1 MSQRIAELEKSETER
16 KRAEEALKESEEILQ
31 VLVNATRETLLLID
45 TEGTVL
51 LANEVVAQR
60 LGKSV
65 QELIGTSLY
74 DHFLPDVAQS
84 RKKQFDKV
92 AITGEPVHF
101 EDTREGRFFGI
112 YCYPVFNKEGK
123 VSRVA
128 IFAHEITEQKQAEK
142 KLLESEERHRILSEK
157 SSVGMYLIQDN
168 LFRYVNQ
175 AFAQIFGYTREEI
188 VDRLGPMDFI
198 VPEDRKWV
206 AESTNND

>member
-1 MSQRIAELEKSETER
+1 M
-16 KRAEEALKESEEILQ
+16 EE
-31 VLVNATRETLLLID
+31 
-45 TEGTVL
+45 
-51 LANEVVAQR
+51 
-60 LGKSV
+60 
-65 QELIGTSLY
+65 
-74 DHFLPDVAQS
+74 
-84 RKKQFDKV
+84 
-92 AITGEPVHF
+92 
-101 EDTREGRFFGI
+101 RFFGI

-128 IFAHEITEQKQAEK
+128 IFAHEITKQKQAEK